1 MGEGGVCACMLFNLS
16 GYACPSSV
24 VILSMSC
31 GLVPASTTL
40 SRECERKGSGAPF
53 GRSSHCGLDCWVL
66 G

>member
-1 MGEGGVCACMLFNLS
+1 VGEGGVCACMLFNLS

-31 GLVPASTTL
+31 GLVPASTTF

-53 GRSSHCGLDCWVL
+53 GRSSHCGLDC
-66 G
+66 